1 MANTQAPALSF
12 DGSNWEDLNRLVM
25 QSTLARLL
33 ESEVNTD
40 AEQSAWLS
48 RHFVGPPLDWV
59 ASEYAN
65 DNALFT
71 GRTFQNYVA
80 AVRQHFGIS
89 DDGLRARRRGQLEG
103 LSWNSADL
111 PTFFAEFDRLV
122 AANQVAGDEAKI
134 TLLRSKIPTHVQ
146 KLLAE
151 QALDFANYDTMR
163 ERLLTMWALDPNRNT
178 AVRHSGGGSSS
189 RHRPKCGRCGKK
201 GHKASECHASQAK
214 N

>member
-33 ESEVNTD
+33 ESEVNSD
-40 AEQSAWLS
+40 AEQCAWLS

-59 ASEYAN
+59 ASQYAH
-65 DNALFT
+65 DNTLFS
-71 GRTFQNYVA
+71 GRTFQQYVSL
-80 AVRQHFGIS
+80 VRQHFGIS

-103 LSWNSADL
+103 LAWNASDL
-111 PTFFAEFDRLV
+111 PTFFAEFDRLT
-122 AANQVAGDEAKI
+122 AANLVTGDESKI
-134 TLLRSKIPTHVQ
+134 TLLRSKLPVHVQ

-163 ERLLTMWALDPNRNT
+163 ERLLTMWSLDPNRNT
-178 AVRHSGGGSSS
+178 AVRHSGAHSS
-189 RHRPKCGRCGKK
+189 RSRPKCGRCGKK
-201 GHKASECHASQAK
+201 GHKASECHAAQAK